1 MVKNPY
7 RFYTYA
13 YLREDKTPYYIGKGV
28 KSRLYAKNHGKIP
41 IPSKDRIIFLKK
53 NLTEDEA
60 FKHEK
65 YMIAVFGRKDLGNG
79 ILLNRTDG
87 GEGVTGNRHSKK
99 SKQILSEIQINKP
112 KYNIRKK
119 ICNIGINDAEYS
131 ITNCPYYKKWRGII
145 ERCSSSNRYED
156 YKICDEWIYFSNF
169 KSWMEKQ
176 DWKGKILNKTLLY
189 PKNNLYSPKHC
200 IFVNYKI
207 ANIFPTSNKI
217 KHNFPIGV
225 FYVSNMKKYMG
236 KFNDGQKNYTK
247 YFKTPLEAHKFWQ
260 IQKIKFI
267 IDLVSEQTDPR
278 IIKALLKISKSIMSD
293 YTNNLETKGYC

>member
-1 MVKNPY
+1 MVNPS

-13 YLREDKTPYYIGKGV
+13 YLRKDRTPYYIGKGV

-53 NLTEDEA
+53 NLTEEQA
-60 FKHEK
+60 FAHEK
-65 YMIAVFGRKDLGNG
+65 YMIAVFGRKDLGTG

-99 SKQILSEIQINKP
+99 SKKILSEIQINKP

-131 ITNCPYYKKWRGII
+131 ITNCPYYKKWRAII
-145 ERCSSSNRYED
+145 ERCSHNNRYKEHT
-156 YKICDEWIYFSNF
+156 ICDEWIYFSNF

-176 DWKGKILNKTLLY
+176 DWKGKILSKTLLS
-189 PKNNLYSPKHC
+189 PKNNLYSPEHC

-207 ANIFPTSNKI
+207 ANIVSTSNKI

-225 FYVSNMKKYMG
+225 SYISRHKKYVG

-247 YFKTPLEAHKFWQ
+247 YFKTSLEAHKFWQ

-267 IDLVSEQTDPR
+267 VDLASQQNDLI
-278 IIKALLKISKSIMSD
+278 IIKALLRISKSIMND
-293 YTNNLETKGYC
+293 YTNNLETTEYC